1 MDGGHESA
9 AEAKQDV
16 GPHTSCSRQVQQPE
30 RPLPS
35 LPTAITF
42 TGSPKTFS
50 DPAAAVYGSEGWG
63 SSPSERA
70 NVATGQSLAAWN
82 RRGADSLSG
91 GLISRNFSQP

>member
-1 MDGGHESA
+1 MASRPDTR
-9 AEAKQDV
+9 QDADLQIRIPAHWLDTLHRSTDQKV
-16 GPHTSCSRQVQQPE
+16 G
-30 RPLPS
+30 
-35 LPTAITF
+35 
-42 TGSPKTFS
+42 
-50 DPAAAVYGSEGWG
+50 G